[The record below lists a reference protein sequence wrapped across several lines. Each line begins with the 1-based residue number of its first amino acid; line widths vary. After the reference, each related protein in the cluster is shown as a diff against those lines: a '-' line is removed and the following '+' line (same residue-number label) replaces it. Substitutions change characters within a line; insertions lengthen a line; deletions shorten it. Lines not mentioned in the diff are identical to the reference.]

1 MRSEYQAIL
10 TTLVYR
16 RAIFVPVFLLIC
28 CSAFLLFPFLGQ
40 DFFPATDTGQF
51 RLHVR
56 GKTGT
61 RIEEVARLFD
71 QVDQSIRRQIP
82 KEEVCFDI
90 WTTSD
95 CRTAN

>member
-16 RAIFVPVFLLIC
+16 RKIFVPCFSSFAARRFSC
-28 CSAFLLFPFLGQ
+28 FRSSARTSSR
-40 DFFPATDTGQF
+40 ATDTGQF

-82 KEEVCFDI
+82 KAELCL
-90 WTTSD
+90 SSRQH
-95 CRTAN
+95 RTAV